1 LKYCCFYYSQ
11 IERTSRLDFLWK
23 LQAQKELQDM
33 RELRHYNTQL
43 LKNILPDHVAAYF
56 LTHERNFEVY
66 SYKEIYSKVFRYR
79 KYELLES
86 RLIFNFNNKLNK
98 SKVNKIYK

>member
-1 LKYCCFYYSQ
+1 M
-11 IERTSRLDFLWK
+11 DFLWK

-56 LTHERNFEVY
+56 LTHDRNSEVTMVGVRDRLPLCLCAG
-66 SYKEIYSKVFRYR
+66 IANG
-79 KYELLES
+79 LTS
-86 RLIFNFNNKLNK
+86 RGVQGRGKLGRGSSGSTDNPT
-98 SKVNKIYK
+98 